1 MALKFTDKLKN
12 IDLSKASEVVSNAKS
27 SISSIFE
34 KRGAE
39 KCDESTE
46 GIANESVELTAEEV
60 KKFEKLAASADELRM
75 KVAHYITENGDKL
88 QKWYSDS
95 KMNEKLE
102 RVGKKIGATIL
113 YPVLLL
119 YNLFRAPSTTIGE
132 KMAIVAPLAYFIMP
146 IDMIPDAL
154 ATFAGAGY
162 VDDGAAV
169 MACVKALSSSIT
181 LEIQDQAK
189 AQCKDII
196 GEVDEEVLKTVTTTL
211 NDNQEVIVDSISKT
225 IGKDSGKKT
234 KKSTTSKK

>member
-12 IDLSKASEVVSNAKS
+12 IDLSKAGEAVSSAKS
-27 SISSIFE
+27 SISSMFKKKGE
-34 KRGAE
+34 KTDKPSVEPIEDGAE
-39 KCDESTE
+39 F
-46 GIANESVELTAEEV
+46 TAENTE
-60 KKFEKLAASADELRM
+60 KWHKLAQSADELYE
-75 KVAHYITENGDKL
+75 KVAQYIAENGDKL
-88 QKWYSDS
+88 QKWYSDN
-95 KMNEKLE
+95 KMDEKLE

-119 YNLFRAPSTTIGE
+119 YNLFRAPSTTISE

-146 IDMIPDAL
+146 IDMIPDAF

-189 AQCKDII
+189 AQCKEIV

-211 NDNQEVIVDSISKT
+211 DDNQEVIAET
-225 IGKDSGKKT
+225 ITKAIGEGEKRED
-234 KKSTTSKK
+234 KKSKNKK

>member
-1 MALKFTDKLKN
+1 MALKITDKLKN
-12 IDLSKASEVVSNAKS
+12 INLSKAGEVVSNTKS
-27 SISSIFE
+27 SLTSIFK
-34 KRGAE
+34 KRSSE
-39 KCDESTE
+39 ECDEPSE
-46 GIANESVELTAEEV
+46 DIAVESVDFTIEEV
-60 KKFEKLAASADELRM
+60 KKFEKLAASAEELRV
-75 KVAHYITENGDKL
+75 KVALYIAKNGDKL

-95 KMNEKLE
+95 KMNEKLKL
-102 RVGKKIGATIL
+102 VGKRIGATIL

-146 IDMIPDAL
+146 LDMIPDAL

-189 AQCKDII
+189 AQCKEIV
-196 GEVDEEVLKTVTTTL
+196 GEVNEEVLNSVSSTL
-211 NDNQEVIVDSISKT
+211 NDNQEPIVYSITKV
-225 IGKDSGKKT
+225 IGKSGEKKN
-234 KKSTTSKK
+234 KKSKK

>member
-1 MALKFTDKLKN
+1 MALKFTDKLKS
-12 IDLSKASEVVSNAKS
+12 IDLSKASEIVSNAKS

-39 KCDESTE
+39 KCNESNE

-60 KKFEKLAASADELRM
+60 KKFEKLAASADELYE
-75 KVAHYITENGDKL
+75 KVAQYIAENGDKL
-88 QKWYSDS
+88 QKWYSNN
-95 KMNEKLE
+95 KMDDKLE

-181 LEIQDQAK
+181 LEIQNQAK
-189 AQCKDII
+189 VQCKEIV

-211 NDNQEVIVDSISKT
+211 NDNQEVIAETITKAISE
-225 IGKDSGKKT
+225 GKKRED
-234 KKSTTSKK
+234 KKSKNKK

>member
-12 IDLSKASEVVSNAKS
+12 LDLSKAGEVVSSAKS
-27 SISSIFE
+27 SISSMFKKKGE
-34 KRGAE
+34 KTDEPSVEPIEDGAE
-39 KCDESTE
+39 F
-46 GIANESVELTAEEV
+46 TAENTE
-60 KKFEKLAASADELRM
+60 KWHKLAQSADELYE
-75 KVAHYITENGDKL
+75 KVAHYIAENGDQL

-102 RVGKKIGATIL
+102 KVGKKIGATIL

-146 IDMIPDAL
+146 IDMIPDAF
-154 ATFAGAGY
+154 AIFAGAGY

-181 LEIQDQAK
+181 LEIQNQAK
-189 AQCKDII
+189 AQCKEIV
-196 GEVDEEVLKTVTTTL
+196 GEVDEAVLNSVSSTL
-211 NDNQEVIVDSISKT
+211 NDNQEVIAET
-225 IGKDSGKKT
+225 ITKAIGEGKKRED
-234 KKSTTSKK
+234 KKSKNKK

>member
-1 MALKFTDKLKN
+1 MALKISNKLKN
-12 IDLSKASEVVSNAKS
+12 INLSKAGKVVSHTKS
-27 SISSIFE
+27 SLASFFKKRSSE
-34 KRGAE
+34 E
-39 KCDESTE
+39 CDEPSEDITDE
-46 GIANESVELTAEEV
+46 NVEYTIEEV
-60 KKFEKLAASADELRM
+60 KRFEKLAASAEELRV
-75 KVAHYITENGDKL
+75 KVALYIAKNGDKL

-95 KMNEKLE
+95 KMNEKLKL
-102 RVGKKIGATIL
+102 VGKRIGATIL

-146 IDMIPDAL
+146 LDMIPDAL

-189 AQCKDII
+189 AQCKEIV
-196 GEVDEEVLKTVTTTL
+196 GEVNEEVLNSVSSTL
-211 NDNQEVIVDSISKT
+211 NNNQEPIVYSITKV
-225 IGKDSGKKT
+225 IGKSGEKKN
-234 KKSTTSKK
+234 KKSKK

>member
-39 KCDESTE
+39 KCDESNE
-46 GIANESVELTAEEV
+46 CIANESVELTAEEV
-60 KKFEKLAASADELRM
+60 KKFEKLAASADELYER
-75 KVAHYITENGDKL
+75 VAQYIAENGDKL
-88 QKWYSDS
+88 QKWYSDN
-95 KMNEKLE
+95 KMDEKLE
-102 RVGKKIGATIL
+102 KVGKKIGATIL

-146 IDMIPDAL
+146 IDMIPDAF

-181 LEIQDQAK
+181 LEIQNQAK
-189 AQCKDII
+189 AQCKEIV

-211 NDNQEVIVDSISKT
+211 NDNQEVIAET
-225 IGKDSGKKT
+225 ITKAIGEGKKRED
-234 KKSTTSKK
+234 KKSKNKK

>member
-1 MALKFTDKLKN
+1 MALKFTDKLKS
-12 IDLSKASEVVSNAKS
+12 IDLSKASEVVSSAKS
-27 SISSIFE
+27 SISSMFKKKGE
-34 KRGAE
+34 KTDEPSVEPIEDGAE
-39 KCDESTE
+39 F
-46 GIANESVELTAEEV
+46 TAENTE
-60 KKFEKLAASADELRM
+60 KWHKLAQSADELYE
-75 KVAHYITENGDKL
+75 KVAHYIAENGDKL

-102 RVGKKIGATIL
+102 KVGKKIGATIL

-146 IDMIPDAL
+146 IDMIPDAF

-181 LEIQDQAK
+181 LEIQNQAK
-189 AQCKDII
+189 AQCKEIV
-196 GEVDEEVLKTVTTTL
+196 GEVDEAVLNSVSSTL
-211 NDNQEVIVDSISKT
+211 NDNQEVIAET
-225 IGKDSGKKT
+225 ITKAIGEGKKRED
-234 KKSTTSKK
+234 KKSKNKK

>member
-1 MALKFTDKLKN
+1 MALKISDKLKN
-12 IDLSKASEVVSNAKS
+12 INLSKAGEVVSNTKS
-27 SISSIFE
+27 SLTSIFK
-34 KRGAE
+34 KRSSE
-39 KCDESTE
+39 ECDEPSE
-46 GIANESVELTAEEV
+46 DIAAESVDFTIEEV
-60 KKFEKLAASADELRM
+60 KKFEKLAASAEDLRV
-75 KVAHYITENGDKL
+75 KVAQYIAKNGDKL

-95 KMNEKLE
+95 KMNEKLKL
-102 RVGKKIGATIL
+102 VGKRIGATIL

-146 IDMIPDAL
+146 LDMIPDAL

-189 AQCKDII
+189 AQCKEIV
-196 GEVDEEVLKTVTTTL
+196 GEVNEEVLNSVSSTL
-211 NDNQEVIVDSISKT
+211 NDNQEPIVYSITKVF
-225 IGKDSGKKT
+225 GKSEEKKN
-234 KKSTTSKK
+234 KKSKK

>member
-39 KCDESTE
+39 KCDESNE

-75 KVAHYITENGDKL
+75 KVAHYIAENGDKL

-146 IDMIPDAL
+146 FDMIPDAL

-189 AQCKDII
+189 DII

-225 IGKDSGKKT
+225 IGKDSGKKS

>member
-12 IDLSKASEVVSNAKS
+12 LDLSKAGEVVSSAKS
-27 SISSIFE
+27 SISSMFKKKGE
-34 KRGAE
+34 KTDEPSVEPIEDGAE
-39 KCDESTE
+39 F
-46 GIANESVELTAEEV
+46 TAENTE
-60 KKFEKLAASADELRM
+60 KWHKLAQSADELYE
-75 KVAHYITENGDKL
+75 KVAHYIAENGDKL

-102 RVGKKIGATIL
+102 KVGKKIGATTL

-146 IDMIPDAL
+146 IDMIPDAF
-154 ATFAGAGY
+154 AIFAGAGY

-181 LEIQDQAK
+181 LEIQNQAK
-189 AQCKDII
+189 AQCKEIV
-196 GEVDEEVLKTVTTTL
+196 GEVDETVLKTVSTTL
-211 NDNQEVIVDSISKT
+211 NDNQEAIVNSVTKVINE
-225 IGKDSGKKT
+225 SGEKEN
-234 KKSTTSKK
+234 KKSKK

>member
-1 MALKFTDKLKN
+1 MALKFTDKLKS
-12 IDLSKASEVVSNAKS
+12 IDWSKAGEVVSSAKS
-27 SISSIFE
+27 SISSMFKKKGE
-34 KRGAE
+34 KTDEPSVEPIEDGAE
-39 KCDESTE
+39 F
-46 GIANESVELTAEEV
+46 TAENTE
-60 KKFEKLAASADELRM
+60 KWHKLAQSADELYE
-75 KVAHYITENGDKL
+75 KVAHYIAENGDKL

-102 RVGKKIGATIL
+102 KVGKKIGATIL

-146 IDMIPDAL
+146 IDMIPDAF

-181 LEIQDQAK
+181 LEIQNQAK
-189 AQCKDII
+189 AQCKEIV
-196 GEVDEEVLKTVTTTL
+196 GEVDEAVLNSVSSTL
-211 NDNQEVIVDSISKT
+211 NDNQEVIAET
-225 IGKDSGKKT
+225 ITKAIGEGKKRED
-234 KKSTTSKK
+234 KKSKNKK

>member
-12 IDLSKASEVVSNAKS
+12 LDLSKAGEVVSSAKS
-27 SISSIFE
+27 SISSMFKKKGE
-34 KRGAE
+34 KTDEPSVEPIEDGAE
-39 KCDESTE
+39 F
-46 GIANESVELTAEEV
+46 TAENTE
-60 KKFEKLAASADELRM
+60 KWHKLAQSADELYE
-75 KVAHYITENGDKL
+75 KVAHYIAENGDQL

-102 RVGKKIGATIL
+102 KVGKKIGATIL

-146 IDMIPDAL
+146 IDMIPDAF
-154 ATFAGAGY
+154 AIFAGAGY

-181 LEIQDQAK
+181 LEIQNQAK
-189 AQCKDII
+189 AQCKEIV
-196 GEVDEEVLKTVTTTL
+196 GEVDEAVLNSVSSTL
-211 NDNQEVIVDSISKT
+211 NDNQEVIAET
-225 IGKDSGKKT
+225 ITKAIGEGKKREDIKSKN
-234 KKSTTSKK
+234 KK

>member
-1 MALKFTDKLKN
+1 MDFQFTDKLKS
-12 IDLSKASEVVSNAKS
+12 IDLSKAGEVVSNAKS

-39 KCDESTE
+39 KCDESNE
-46 GIANESVELTAEEV
+46 GIANESVELTAEV
-60 KKFEKLAASADELRM
+60 IKKFEKLAASADELYE
-75 KVAHYITENGDKL
+75 KVAQYITENGDKL
-88 QKWYSDS
+88 QKWYSDN
-95 KMNEKLE
+95 KMDEKLE

-146 IDMIPDAL
+146 IDMIPDAF

-189 AQCKDII
+189 AQCKEIV

-211 NDNQEVIVDSISKT
+211 NDNQEVIAET
-225 IGKDSGKKT
+225 ITKAIGEGKKRED
-234 KKSTTSKK
+234 KKSKNKK

>member
-1 MALKFTDKLKN
+1 MALKFTDKLKS
-12 IDLSKASEVVSNAKS
+12 IDLSKAGEAVSSAKS
-27 SISSIFE
+27 SISSMFKKKGE
-34 KRGAE
+34 KTDEPSVEPIEDGAE
-39 KCDESTE
+39 F
-46 GIANESVELTAEEV
+46 TAENTE
-60 KKFEKLAASADELRM
+60 KWHKLAQSADELYE
-75 KVAHYITENGDKL
+75 KVAHYIAENGDKL

-102 RVGKKIGATIL
+102 KVGKKIGATIL

-132 KMAIVAPLAYFIMP
+132 KMAIIAPLAYFIMP
-146 IDMIPDAL
+146 IDMIPDAF

-189 AQCKDII
+189 EQCKDII

-211 NDNQEVIVDSISKT
+211 NDNKEVIVDSISKT

>member
-1 MALKFTDKLKN
+1 MALKFADRLKN
-12 IDLSKASEVVSNAKS
+12 IDLSKASDVVSNAKS

-34 KRGAE
+34 KRGAG
-39 KCDESTE
+39 KCDEPNE
-46 GIANESVELTAEEV
+46 GIANESVELTVEDV
-60 KKFEKLAASADELRM
+60 KKFEKLAASAEELCV
-75 KVAHYITENGDKL
+75 KVAQYIAENGDKL

-102 RVGKKIGATIL
+102 KVGKKIGATIL
-113 YPVLLL
+113 YPILLL

-132 KMAIVAPLAYFIMP
+132 KMTIVAPLAYFIMP
-146 IDMIPDAL
+146 LDMIPDAL

-189 AQCKDII
+189 AQCKEIV
-196 GEVDEEVLKTVTTTL
+196 GEVDEAVLNSVSSTL
-211 NDNQEVIVDSISKT
+211 NDNREVIVNSITKT
-225 IGKDSGKKT
+225 IDRSGEKEN
-234 KKSTTSKK
+234 KKSKNKK

>member
-12 IDLSKASEVVSNAKS
+12 IDLSKAGEAVSSAKS
-27 SISSIFE
+27 SISSMFKKKGE
-34 KRGAE
+34 KTDEPSIEPIEDGAE
-39 KCDESTE
+39 F
-46 GIANESVELTAEEV
+46 TAENTE
-60 KKFEKLAASADELRM
+60 KWHKLAQSADELYE
-75 KVAHYITENGDKL
+75 KVAQYIAENGDKL
-88 QKWYSDS
+88 QKWYSDN
-95 KMNEKLE
+95 KMDEKLE

-119 YNLFRAPSTTIGE
+119 YNLFCAPSTTIGE
-132 KMAIVAPLAYFIMP
+132 KMAIVAPLAYLIMP
-146 IDMIPDAL
+146 IDMIPDAF

-189 AQCKDII
+189 AQCKEIV

-211 NDNQEVIVDSISKT
+211 DDNQEVIAET
-225 IGKDSGKKT
+225 ITKAIGEGKKRED
-234 KKSTTSKK
+234 KKSKNKK